1 MGGGVIGVPAMNLK
15 MSLLASIVFGV
26 ILIERAL
33 ILPFLPSGLMLWGS
47 IGVVLLLALTMLFLR
62 SWKRL
67 MISSF
72 MFASILEALTGALQ
86 VALFILANQKLVI
99 LLSGIT
105 ALLLG
110 LSGYTLTL
118 ELGEEAAKG
127 DPLRVTDSEYAVV
140 VENVHKYYYVGTVTV
155 HALRGISLKVRKGE
169 FVAIMGPSGSGKSTL
184 LNIIGALDR
193 PTSGKVYID
202 GVDISKLDSDE
213 LAELRN
219 RKIGF
224 VFQSYNLINR
234 TTVLRN
240 IEMPA
245 IVAGMSKKR
254 RAEKAKQLLRIMG
267 LDETALKRRPIHL
280 SGGQQQRVAIARALM
295 NNPTII
301 LADEPTGNLDSKT
314 GAEVMG
320 YLRKLNKKLG
330 VTVILVTH
338 DRSVAE
344 MADRI
349 LHIKDGVIV
358 EEEIIGGRDEK
369 KAG

>member
-1 MGGGVIGVPAMNLK
+1 MGLKPSLMAPIIFTVI
-15 MSLLASIVFGV
+15 IV
-26 ILIERAL
+26 ERAI
-33 ILPFLPSGLMLWGS
+33 ILAYLSNKFLFWGS
-47 IGVVLLLALTMLFLR
+47 IGIIVMLLLAIFFLR
-62 SWKRL
+62 SWIKL
-67 MISSF
+67 MAGIF
-72 MFASILEALTGALQ
+72 MFAALLEAMTGILQ
-86 VALFILANQKLVI
+86 VATFVLLGGKFII
-99 LLSGIT
+99 LLSGVT

-110 LSGYTLTL
+110 IAGGFLSV
-118 ELGEEAAKG
+118 ELGEEIYEA
-127 DPLRVTDSEYAVV
+127 DPLNRTDPEYAIVV
-140 VENVHKYYYVGTVTV
+140 DNVHKYYYVGTVTV
-155 HALRGISLKVRKGE
+155 HALRGISLKVKKGE

-202 GVDISKLDSDE
+202 GVDISQLDSDQ

-219 RKIGF
+219 KKIGF

-245 IVAGMSKKR
+245 IVAGIPKKL
-254 RAEKAKQLLRIMG
+254 RAQKAKKLLEILG
-267 LDETALKRRPIHL
+267 LDETALRRRPIHL

-295 NNPTII
+295 NNPTIL

-314 GAEVMG
+314 GAEVMR
-320 YLRKLNKKLG
+320 YLRKLNRELG
-330 VTVILVTH
+330 VTIVLVTH

-358 EEEIIGGRDEK
+358 KEEILGGRSEEE
-369 KAG
+369 AG